1 MSGAPWGLLG
11 TGGLAAIAAV
21 VGLSSCHPDPKI
33 KAAED
38 QAKTATAQSALNQN
52 VTAVAGQTTEKT
64 VHLEI
69 VTKEAVR
76 NVQIAPGASSPIP
89 PDVAR
94 AWSDGID
101 RLRRNPAADGG
112 NATGDDSAGH

>member
-1 MSGAPWGLLG
+1 MTAPWGLLG
-11 TGGLAAIAAV
+11 TGGIAALAAV

-38 QAKTATAQSALNQN
+38 QAKTAVAQSQMNQT
-52 VTAVAGQTTEKT
+52 VTQVAGQTAEKT

-69 VTKEAVR
+69 VTKDAVR
-76 NVQIAPGASSPIP
+76 NVQIQPGASSPVP
-89 PDVAR
+89 PDVSR

-101 RLRRNPAADGG
+101 RLRRNPASDGG
-112 NATGDDSAGH
+112 NVTGDDPAGH